1 MSTEVS
7 SNAAGNTGQAAG
19 AQPSAPAKMSRE
31 SVTII
36 ATLLVATFVVILNET
51 IMNVALQ
58 RLMVDLGVDAPTV
71 QWLATGFMLTMAVV
85 IPTTGFILQ
94 SLSTRAVFMLA
105 MGLFTGGTALAA
117 AAPGF
122 EILLLARI
130 IQAGGTAIMLPL
142 LMTTILTLVPVA
154 RRGAVMGNVSIAI
167 SVAPAMG
174 PTVSGLIL
182 EHFTWRFM
190 FVFVLLDLRAF
201 NIRMFTVSVL
211 LMVVAMMALFGGV
224 ILLPLYL
231 QEIRGLGS
239 LETGLVLLPG
249 GLAMGLLGPVIGRIF
264 DKVGP
269 LPLTLSGSVLMVLAL
284 WQFSMLDAG
293 TPVWWIVTLHVGLSF
308 GLAFLFTPAFT
319 TGLNPL
325 PPHLYSHGSAIMSTS
340 QQVAGAAGTALL
352 VSIFAFVSASSG
364 MVAGMN
370 AAFLAATVIAAAAV
384 VLSAMTRKT
393 EGAGAGHGAHSPNW
407 VARTVFLTQQN
418 ECSRYFLGSAGVEL
432 AQFLDQHVRGL
443 DDAVVPEPGQDGV
456 AGAGE
461 DVVDLAAGHPE
472 VRRAL
477 FAHHDQGLQRQFQER
492 LGRHV
497 RGDDGLDLADT
508 GAHQFALLLA
518 LGRAGG
524 QLVGQGQHRKRHPGR
539 EGSAGLQPALQDGE
553 CAVVIPGG
561 DGALVLGG
569 PVGLD
574 AVVHGHRRIVD
585 GQPLHREGPG
595 RVQGNGT
602 AEAVA
607 EHVRAGGVLH
617 DGREVPDV
625 HVQRVILRLR

>member
-7 SNAAGNTGQAAG
+7 PNAHGEPVQAGG
-19 AQPSAPAKMSRE
+19 AQPSAPENMSRE

-36 ATLLVATFVVILNET
+36 ATLQVATFVVILNET

-58 RLMVDLGVDAPTV
+58 RLMVDLRVDPPTV
-71 QWLATGFMLTMAVV
+71 QWLSTGFMLTMAVV

-105 MGLFTGGTALAA
+105 MGLFAGGTALAA

-122 EILLLARI
+122 ELLLLARI

-190 FVFVLLDLRAF
+190 FVFVLPVALAAFAIGAKYLTNVGETEKAKLDLLSVALTIPAFGGVVYGLSQIGGGPGGQGGPNTMAIAALIIGIACLAVFVFRQLRLQKGEAPLLDLRAF
-201 NIRMFTVSVL
+201 NFRMFTVSVL

-231 QEIRGLGS
+231 QEIRGLHS
-239 LETGLVLLPG
+239 LETGLALLPG

-269 LPLTLSGSVLMVLAL
+269 LPLTVSGSVLMVLAL

-293 TPVWWIVTLHVGLSF
+293 TPVWWIIILHVGLSF
-308 GLAFLFTPAFT
+308 GLALLFTPAFT

-325 PPHLYSHGSAIMSTS
+325 PPHLYSHGSAIMSTT

-352 VSIFAFVSASSG
+352 VSIFAVVSAASG
-364 MVAGMN
+364 LVAGMS
-370 AAFLAATVIAAAAV
+370 AAFLTATVIALAAV
-384 VLSAMTRKT
+384 VLSAMMRKT
-393 EGAGAGHGAHSPNW
+393 
-407 VARTVFLTQQN
+407 Q
-418 ECSRYFLGSAGVEL
+418 
-432 AQFLDQHVRGL
+432 
-443 DDAVVPEPGQDGV
+443 
-456 AGAGE
+456 
-461 DVVDLAAGHPE
+461 
-472 VRRAL
+472 
-477 FAHHDQGLQRQFQER
+477 
-492 LGRHV
+492 
-497 RGDDGLDLADT
+497 
-508 GAHQFALLLA
+508 
-518 LGRAGG
+518 
-524 QLVGQGQHRKRHPGR
+524 
-539 EGSAGLQPALQDGE
+539 
-553 CAVVIPGG
+553 
-561 DGALVLGG
+561 
-569 PVGLD
+569 
-574 AVVHGHRRIVD
+574 
-585 GQPLHREGPG
+585 
-595 RVQGNGT
+595 GT
-602 AEAVA
+602 APA
-607 EHVRAGGVLH
+607 H
-617 DGREVPDV
+617 
-625 HVQRVILRLR
+625 

>member
-7 SNAAGNTGQAAG
+7 SNAHGEPVKSAGVK
-19 AQPSAPAKMSRE
+19 PSAPEKMSRE

-58 RLMVDLGVDAPTV
+58 RLMVDLRVDAPTV
-71 QWLATGFMLTMAVV
+71 QWLSTGFMLTMAVV

-105 MGLFTGGTALAA
+105 MGLFAGGTALAA

-122 EILLLARI
+122 ELLLLARI

-190 FVFVLLDLRAF
+190 FVFVLPVALAAFAIGAKYLTNVGETEKAKLDLLSVALTIPAFGGVVYGLSQIGGGAGGQGGPNTMAIVALVIGIACLAVFVFRQLRLQKGEAPLLDLRAF
-201 NIRMFTVSVL
+201 NFRMFTVSVL

-231 QEIRGLGS
+231 QEIRGLHS
-239 LETGLVLLPG
+239 LETGLALLPG

-269 LPLTLSGSVLMVLAL
+269 LPLTVSGSVLMVLAL

-293 TPVWWIVTLHVGLSF
+293 TPVWWIIILHVGLSF
-308 GLAFLFTPAFT
+308 GLALLFTPAFT

-325 PPHLYSHGSAIMSTS
+325 PPHLYSHGSAIMSTT

-352 VSIFAFVSASSG
+352 VSIFAVVSAASG
-364 MVAGMN
+364 LVAGMS
-370 AAFLAATVIAAAAV
+370 AAFLTATVIALAAV
-384 VLSAMTRKT
+384 VLSAMMRKT
-393 EGAGAGHGAHSPNW
+393 
-407 VARTVFLTQQN
+407 Q
-418 ECSRYFLGSAGVEL
+418 
-432 AQFLDQHVRGL
+432 
-443 DDAVVPEPGQDGV
+443 
-456 AGAGE
+456 
-461 DVVDLAAGHPE
+461 
-472 VRRAL
+472 
-477 FAHHDQGLQRQFQER
+477 
-492 LGRHV
+492 
-497 RGDDGLDLADT
+497 
-508 GAHQFALLLA
+508 
-518 LGRAGG
+518 
-524 QLVGQGQHRKRHPGR
+524 
-539 EGSAGLQPALQDGE
+539 
-553 CAVVIPGG
+553 
-561 DGALVLGG
+561 
-569 PVGLD
+569 
-574 AVVHGHRRIVD
+574 
-585 GQPLHREGPG
+585 
-595 RVQGNGT
+595 GT
-602 AEAVA
+602 APA
-607 EHVRAGGVLH
+607 H
-617 DGREVPDV
+617 
-625 HVQRVILRLR
+625 